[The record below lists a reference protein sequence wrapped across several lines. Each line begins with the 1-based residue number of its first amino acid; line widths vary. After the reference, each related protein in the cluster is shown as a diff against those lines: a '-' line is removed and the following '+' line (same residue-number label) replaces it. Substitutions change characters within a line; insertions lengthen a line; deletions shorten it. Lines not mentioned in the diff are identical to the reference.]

1 MGATLLT
8 NRVSADVITVKMR
21 SYGIGVDPKSYT
33 TGVLIKDEG
42 HTGTQTQKGG
52 GHGMTEAETGA
63 MHL

>member
-1 MGATLLT
+1 MLSFG
-8 NRVSADVITVKMR
+8 NRLIADITSLAKMR
-21 SYGIGVDPKSYT
+21 SYWIGVDPKSYT